1 MMSPLGYEGQLIV
14 SFLKTAP
21 KAFFAEREIARKAGQ
36 KGQFRANP
44 DWAKPILFRL
54 ANEDIIQ
61 TDAFGHYRIARERE
75 EAIPLAP
82 CVEQAV
88 PLAPCVEQAKRRS
101 IALAPCVEQALA
113 GSGKIFDL
121 TEIFADTPKDNI
133 AKALLRTGES
143 VDGVRDPEKQLS
155 F

>member
-1 MMSPLGYEGQLIV
+1 MRPLGYEGQLIV

-21 KAFFAEREIARKAGQ
+21 KDFFAEREIARKAGQ

-61 TDAFGHYRIARERE
+61 TDAFGHYRIAPKREHAPERE
-75 EAIPLAP
+75 QATRQYIPLAP
-82 CVEQAV
+82 CVEQAT
-88 PLAPCVEQAKRRS
+88 RRS
-101 IALAPCVEQALA
+101 ISLAPCVEQALA

-133 AKALLRTGES
+133 AELY
-143 VDGVRDPEKQLS
+143 
-155 F
+155 

>member
-1 MMSPLGYEGQLIV
+1 MSPLGYEGQLIV
-14 SFLKTAP
+14 NFLKTAP

-61 TDAFGHYRIARERE
+61 TDAFGHYRIAPKREQAPERE
-75 EAIPLAP
+75 QATRQSIP
-82 CVEQAV
+82 
-88 PLAPCVEQAKRRS
+88 
-101 IALAPCVEQALA
+101 LAPCVEQALA
-113 GSGKIFDL
+113 GSGKIFNL

-133 AKALLRTGES
+133 AELY
-143 VDGVRDPEKQLS
+143 
-155 F
+155 